1 MEPQGADR
9 APESARRSCRAI
21 LFGMLD
27 QQGGTA
33 EPRSSR
39 SGGSLIAPIDQAA
52 DAVSPETDHVV
63 LHGLQVVVDRLPEAV
78 LVTRADGA
86 VQLTNAAADRLFADR
101 PVRDASDLLSR
112 FEGTAAT
119 SAAPLIRLDEPPRR
133 LTIRPRHQPNTWY
146 ALDQI
151 PFQAAGTTRP
161 AETRPGGEGR
171 ADSSGDGRADSGGDD
186 PRPDGPVDGSSPA
199 VGSVWVLRD
208 VTNSSDLHAEREAFL
223 AVLSHELRTPL
234 TTIYAGSSV
243 LARRGR
249 LSPPATRTLALDIS
263 AEAARLYEL
272 VENLLVIARLERRI
286 LEPLDESVDVGQVL
300 DAATRTTA
308 DRFPAARIIREGD
321 RRPPPVHGDTTY
333 VEQACRNLL
342 LAGLR
347 VVDGNDAPTL
357 VVRADT
363 DRDRREVAVRVFD
376 RGPSLSETEL
386 GQAFDLTSESTSG
399 RLEGTGLGPFVVRHV
414 IEAMNGR
421 TWARNSE
428 GGGVEM
434 GFALRMDDRG

>member
-1 MEPQGADR
+1 
-9 APESARRSCRAI
+9 
-21 LFGMLD
+21 MLD

-33 EPRSSR
+33 EPDPGRTGGPRIVRADRPDAPPNPVSR
-39 SGGSLIAPIDQAA
+39 PAERL
-52 DAVSPETDHVV
+52 V
-63 LHGLQVVVDRLPEAV
+63 LQGLQVVVDRLPEAV
-78 LVTRADGA
+78 LVTRPDGG
-86 VQLTNAAADRLFADR
+86 VELTNAAADRLFADR
-101 PVRDASDLLSR
+101 PVRTAADLLSR
-112 FEGTAAT
+112 FDGIGGTIA
-119 SAAPLIRLDEPPRR
+119 AAPVRPDEPPRR

-146 ALDQI
+146 ALDRV
-151 PFQAAGTTRP
+151 PFEAVGPTPPPADHGSSDGQASDGAATGRDPGAAATT
-161 AETRPGGEGR
+161 
-171 ADSSGDGRADSGGDD
+171 GDGNATVSD
-186 PRPDGPVDGSSPA
+186 PAQDAAAEPAVEGA

-286 LEPLDESVDVGQVL
+286 LEPLDESVDLGQVL
-300 DAATRTTA
+300 DAAIRTTG
-308 DRFPAARIIREGD
+308 DRFPDARIVREGA
-321 RRPPPVHGDTTY
+321 RRPPPVRGDTTY

-347 VVDGNDAPTL
+347 VAGDNAEPVL
-357 VVRADT
+357 VVRADL
-363 DRDRREVAVRVFD
+363 DRERGEVAVRVFD

-386 GQAFDLTSESTSG
+386 GQAFDLASESTSG
-399 RLEGTGLGPFVVRHV
+399 RLEGTGMGPFVVRHV

-421 TWARNSE
+421 TWARNRD
-428 GGGVEM
+428 GGGLEM
-434 GFALRMDDRG
+434 GFALRIDDRS